1 MQRLE
6 QQWTSGKVVTL
17 DVMEA
22 PIRQFGAEVGFEVT
36 PTFILFDPQ
45 GKELK
50 RWVGRTP
57 AAAELQQLSR

>member
-6 QQWTSGKVVTL
+6 QQWTAGKVVTL

-45 GKELK
+45 GRELK
-50 RWVGRTP
+50 RWTGRIPTVG
-57 AAAELQQLSR
+57 ELQTLTP